1 MNNYIL
7 FDTVREALNAAY
19 DYATSHPEIK
29 ADQIR
34 ASLGMRSE
42 NRVGDY
48 IFILNTKEH
57 LMGRKGKFF
66 RYDFTT
72 HEPVEMQ
79 VPPYYT
85 VPDLSD
91 RGYKANVVVVDEFV
105 NGD

>member
-7 FDTVREALNAAY
+7 FDTVREALNATY
-19 DYATSHPEIK
+19 DYVTSHPEMKEDHIS
-29 ADQIR
+29 IR
-34 ASLGMRSE
+34 FSMSSE

-57 LMGRKGKFF
+57 LMGRRGKFF

-79 VPPYYT
+79 VAPYYT
-85 VPDLSD
+85 V
-91 RGYKANVVVVDEFV
+91 KE
-105 NGD
+105 